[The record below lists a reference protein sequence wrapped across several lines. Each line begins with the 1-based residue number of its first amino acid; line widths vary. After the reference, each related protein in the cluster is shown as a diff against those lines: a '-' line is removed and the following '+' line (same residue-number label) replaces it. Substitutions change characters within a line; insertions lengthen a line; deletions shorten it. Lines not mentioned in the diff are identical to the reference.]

1 MAAVE
6 LGCAEEVLSIVALL
20 SVENVFFAPQSRRD
34 EADAAKRRF
43 TATEGDHL
51 TLLRVYSEYRSAGGS
66 NEWCRK
72 NFVNGRTMRTVVD
85 TRGQLRGLCAR
96 LGLEMASGHGDTTLI
111 RRALLSGLF
120 RHVAV
125 LQPSGAFRVAA
136 TGQQGYIHPASALV
150 RANPPCILYSELV
163 KTTKLYFRTCTEIDE
178 AWLDGAA
185 PRGFR
190 ARASAGAESA
200 IRR

>member
-1 MAAVE
+1 MFTLA
-6 LGCAEEVLSIVALL
+6 
-20 SVENVFFAPQSRRD
+20 SVFANAHNIR
-34 EADAAKRRF
+34 
-43 TATEGDHL
+43 
-51 TLLRVYSEYRSAGGS
+51 YSEYRSAGVS

-96 LGLEMASGHGDTTLI
+96 LGLDMASGHGDTTLI
-111 RRALLSGLF
+111 RKALLSGLF

-125 LQPSGAFRVAA
+125 MQPSGAYRVAA

-163 KTTKLYFRTCTEIDE
+163 KTTKLYFRTCTEVDE
-178 AWLDGAA
+178 SWFDGAA

-190 ARASAGAESA
+190 ARASAGAEA
-200 IRR
+200 ATRP